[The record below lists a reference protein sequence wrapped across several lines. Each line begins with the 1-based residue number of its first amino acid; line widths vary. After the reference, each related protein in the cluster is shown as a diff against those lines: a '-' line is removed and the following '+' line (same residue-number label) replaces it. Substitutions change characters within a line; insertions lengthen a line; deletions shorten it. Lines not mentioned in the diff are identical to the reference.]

1 MYKKTEVFT
10 FELQI
15 VPQTG
20 RSIFI
25 ISWRLLYTVETG
37 ILVNYLSYTARYI
50 FFLYFL
56 SDTENAG
63 IFLCRNSPMKAYLF
77 SETAECRYISFQ
89 KKPNAYIQISFQKQ
103 PKAGSFFFSETA
115 QCRHISFQKQP
126 NAGIF
131 LFRKSP
137 MQVHFFYFFLPIIQF
152 FIEIIAIRYIQ
163 FLQFQG

>member
-1 MYKKTEVFT
+1 MYIQENRSFYIWITNRATNRKINLYYIVKMVYFT
-10 FELQI
+10 
-15 VPQTG
+15 
-20 RSIFI
+20 
-25 ISWRLLYTVETG
+25 LLYTVETG

-89 KKPNAYIQISFQKQ
+89 KKPNAYLHISFQKQ
-103 PKAGSFFFSETA
+103 PNAGSFFFSETA
-115 QCRHISFQKQP
+115 QWRHISFQKQP

-131 LFRKSP
+131 FFRKSP
-137 MQVHFFYFFLPIIQF
+137 MQVHFFI
-152 FIEIIAIRYIQ
+152 
-163 FLQFQG
+163 